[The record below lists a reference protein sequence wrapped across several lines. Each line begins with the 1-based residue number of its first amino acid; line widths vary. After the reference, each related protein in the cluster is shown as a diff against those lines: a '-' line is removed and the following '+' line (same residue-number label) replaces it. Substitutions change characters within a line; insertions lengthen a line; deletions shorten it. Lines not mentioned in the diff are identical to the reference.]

1 MSFLIIF
8 AKRFVAGEEL
18 SEAVPK
24 IRELNEKGIMVT
36 FDHLGENVASE
47 EMAVKAA
54 DSYLEILDVIQREKL
69 NSNVSIK
76 LTQMGLDLG
85 DEFCLQNVE
94 RIVKKAREMNNFVRI
109 DMEGSAYTQ
118 RTLDIAYKLFE
129 KYQNVGVV
137 IQAMLLR
144 SEGDI
149 KELNKRG
156 IRVRLCKGAYKEPES
171 VAFQKK
177 EQVNE
182 NYVKLMKMLL
192 LEGNYPAIA
201 THDEK
206 IINECKR
213 FVQENKIE
221 NSRFE
226 FQMLYGIRRDL
237 QVSLVKEG
245 YNMRVYVPYG
255 KQWFPYF
262 YRRLRERKENVFF
275 VLKNIFKG

>member
-1 MSFLIIF
+1 MSLLIIF
-8 AKRFVAGEEL
+8 ARRFVAGEEL
-18 SEAVPK
+18 NEAIPAIK
-24 IRELNEKGIMVT
+24 NLNEKGIMVT
-36 FDHLGENVASE
+36 FDHLGENVTSE
-47 EMAVKAA
+47 EMARAAA
-54 DSYLEILDVIQREKL
+54 DSYLEILDVIDKEKL

-85 DEFCLQNVE
+85 DDFCFTNVS
-94 RIVKKAREMNNFVRI
+94 RIVEKAKKLNNFVRI
-109 DMEGSAYTQ
+109 DMEGSQYTQ
-118 RTLDIAYKLFE
+118 RTLDITYRLFE
-129 KYQNVGVV
+129 KYKNVGVV
-137 IQAMLLR
+137 IQAMLIR
-144 SEGDI
+144 SENDI
-149 KELNKRG
+149 RELNKRG

-192 LEGNYPAIA
+192 MEGNYPGIA

-206 IINECKR
+206 IIEECKR
-213 FVQENKIE
+213 FVSENKIDH
-221 NSRFE
+221 SRFE

-245 YNMRVYVPYG
+245 FNMRVYVPYG

-275 VLKNIFKG
+275 VLKNFFKG

>member
-8 AKRFVAGEEL
+8 ARRFVAGEEL
-18 SEAVPK
+18 IEAVPAIK
-24 IRELNEKGIMVT
+24 TLNEKGIMVT
-36 FDHLGENVASE
+36 FDHLGENVSSE
-47 EMAVKAA
+47 EMAKAAA
-54 DSYLEILDVIQREKL
+54 DSYLEILDVIQKEKL
-69 NSNVSIK
+69 NSNVSLK

-85 DEFCLQNVE
+85 DDFCLQNVE
-94 RIVKKAREMNNFVRI
+94 RIVSKAKENNNFVRI

-118 RTLDIAYKLFE
+118 RTLDITYKLFE
-129 KYQNVGVV
+129 KYGNVGVV

-144 SEGDI
+144 SEDDI
-149 KELNKRG
+149 KELNRRG

-182 NYVKLMKMLL
+182 NYIKLMKMLL
-192 LEGNYPAIA
+192 LEGNYPGIA

-206 IINECKR
+206 IIGECKR
-213 FVQENKIE
+213 FSQENKIE

-255 KQWFPYF
+255 KEWFPYF

-275 VLKNIFKG
+275 VLKNFFKG

>member
-8 AKRFVAGEEL
+8 ARRFVAGEEL
-18 SEAVPK
+18 SEAVPAIK
-24 IRELNEKGIMVT
+24 ALNQNGIMTT
-36 FDHLGENVASE
+36 FDHLGENVSSE
-47 EMAVKAA
+47 EMAKASA
-54 DSYLEILDVIQREKL
+54 DSYLKILDVIDKEKL
-69 NSNVSIK
+69 NSNISIK

-85 DEFCLQNVE
+85 DEFCYKNVE
-94 RIVKKAREMNNFVRI
+94 SIVEKAKALNNFVRI

-118 RTLDIAYKLFE
+118 RTLDITYKLFE
-129 KYQNVGVV
+129 KYNNVGVV
-137 IQAMLLR
+137 VQAMLLR
-144 SEGDI
+144 SEDDI

-156 IRVRLCKGAYKEPES
+156 IRVRLCKGAYKETES

-192 LEGNYPAIA
+192 LEGNNPAIA

-206 IINECKR
+206 IIDECKR
-213 FVQENKIE
+213 FIQENKID

-237 QVSLVKEG
+237 HISLVKEG
-245 YNMRVYVPYG
+245 YKMRVYVPYG
-255 KQWFPYF
+255 KEWFPYF

-275 VLKNIFKG
+275 VLKNLFKG